1 MKTATLSLGSHN
13 VSGWYS
19 KTPHAFAQ
27 REEMG
32 RRMTLG
38 LAVAVVLYV
47 LILSAYFI
55 AQNQQEPVMIA
66 PTRKPIVIN
75 PQEITLPTPPDV
87 RLDSKPVETISTKD
101 VAVGILENLKEN
113 DKALTNSEVRDAVKM
128 AATMAIESGLS
139 NALSAIDKA
148 FGDGLPTPTED
159 SKNTGVL
166 ATLEGRIG
174 GLIGL
179 NQGGATSSGFGVGIQ
194 DEFDAGGNSGGLGDA
209 KRGTVGGGVAHRTW
223 LSRSGLK
230 LAVRAQK
237 LVTKEDL
244 RPATEIAG
252 VLEKHQPALEQ
263 LYTQYSSAI
272 SNAKATVQFIIAP
285 DGVVV
290 KSQLVSKSF
299 SNTNFERE
307 LARRIGQIRF
317 STIKVHANQTVTA
330 PFNFS
335 EESIN

>member
-1 MKTATLSLGSHN
+1 MKAATLSLGSHN

-19 KTPHAFAQ
+19 KTPHAFVQ

-32 RRMTLG
+32 RRMMLG
-38 LAVAVVLYV
+38 LAIAVALYV
-47 LILSAYFI
+47 LVLSAYFI
-55 AQNQQEPVMIA
+55 AQNQQEPLMIA

-75 PQEITLPTPPDV
+75 AQEITPPTPPDM
-87 RLDSKPVETISTKD
+87 RLNSKPVETVSTKD
-101 VAVGILENLKEN
+101 IAGGILENLKN

-128 AATMAIESGLS
+128 AATIAIETRLS
-139 NALSAIDKA
+139 EALSAIDKA
-148 FGDGLPTPTED
+148 FGDGPPTPIEG

-166 ATLEGRIG
+166 AGLEGRMG

-179 NQGGATSSGFGVGIQ
+179 SQGGATGFGLGVGTQ
-194 DEFDAGGNSGGLGDA
+194 GEFKEGGNSGGLGDA
-209 KRGTVGGGVAHRTW
+209 RRETVGGGIAYRTG
-223 LSRSGLK
+223 LSRSDLK
-230 LAVRAQK
+230 LAVRTQK

-252 VLEKHQPALEQ
+252 VLEKYQPALEQ

-272 SNAKATVQFIIAP
+272 SNCKATVQFIIAP

-290 KSQLVSKSF
+290 KSQVVSKSF

-307 LARRIGQIRF
+307 LARRIGQMRF
-317 STIKVHANQTVTA
+317 STIKVQANQTVTA